1 MTEIRFTEKFR
12 KQYNKVG
19 AKIQRSVDE
28 RLRLFM
34 SNSDNPLLR
43 NHPLIGKLKGRY
55 SINVNGDWRAI
66 YSVDSQGVA
75 IFELLGKH
83 SQLYG

>member
-66 YSVDSQGVA
+66 YSEYSNVI
-75 IFELLGKH
+75 IFELLGTH
-83 SQLYG
+83 SQLYK